1 MKMLQNVLNYI
12 ININGFEITIKE
24 ISTGTIHTLNCA
36 QSNYFRK
43 PLIDENIIGSGRQY
57 VVSESDLT
65 FVPRRG
71 DSFRISVDEFYA
83 IENVEE
89 LRAMG
94 NIIGY
99 RLTVR

>member
-12 ININGFEITIKE
+12 ININGFDITIKE
-24 ISTGTIHTLNCA
+24 IKTSTIHNVRCA

-43 PLIDENIIGSGRQY
+43 PSVDENITSSSRQY
-57 VVSESDLT
+57 VVSESGVS

-71 DSFRISVDEFYA
+71 DSFRVSATEFYA
-83 IENVEE
+83 IEDVEE

-99 RLTVR
+99 RITVR